1 MGVKWKEEDSLALE
15 QVLFEELELN
25 KLLSIDKQ
33 YAFFKDF
40 VKYLQHNRS
49 EEIKGRTSESLRN
62 NIRDF
67 KTFCFELGFTLMDV
81 IHILRMSPS
90 ILNVSIESL
99 RDKYTLMGLIDD
111 HSYHLRKT
119 KLILN
124 PDDYRVSNELIYA
137 RYMLM
142 KTLDYP
148 NMINKLIKLISP
160 EYVMITEIEIW
171 PSMIYCLHKKLIPLY
186 MINGRI
192 GKKEIKGYK
201 NFQFFFKPYFNMYR
215 KILAQSQIDKKNM
228 IKIGMPES
236 LITVTGNLKY
246 DINYSVNEEKIDDL
260 ESRIPANKFVIT
272 VGSSHHNEEE
282 IILKAINSLGI
293 KENIFIVIVPRD
305 INRGNC

>member
-15 QVLFEELELN
+15 HVLFEELELN

-40 VKYLQHNRS
+40 MKYLQHNRS

-119 KLILN
+119 KLILC

-148 NMINKLIKLISP
+148 SINWSNMVHASEKEFAKIFVKKDGGYNKPYKIFSSTDDLTRDNLLRMFPYDREFVSSLRSKEVNEKSNRDSGPIKL
-160 EYVMITEIEIW
+160 
-171 PSMIYCLHKKLIPLY
+171 
-186 MINGRI
+186 
-192 GKKEIKGYK
+192 
-201 NFQFFFKPYFNMYR
+201 
-215 KILAQSQIDKKNM
+215 
-228 IKIGMPES
+228 
-236 LITVTGNLKY
+236 
-246 DINYSVNEEKIDDL
+246 
-260 ESRIPANKFVIT
+260 
-272 VGSSHHNEEE
+272 
-282 IILKAINSLGI
+282 
-293 KENIFIVIVPRD
+293 
-305 INRGNC
+305 